1 MREFNRDDIARAYN
15 TLDLPLGTSFI
26 EVVARYRKVAPE
38 FHPDRFFDPAEKKKA
53 EEKLKKI
60 NHAKD
65 VLHDHFKGPRASHK
79 DSDSCACRPVKSSRA
94 AEEAAKRAAQE
105 AAKKA
110 AEAAAKKAAEE
121 AAKKAA
127 EAVAKK
133 AAEEAAKKAAQ
144 EAAKKAT
151 EEALKKAA
159 QKYAAEDAAKQEFE
173 DALNESVKKAEQ
185 KAAQRAA
192 AAKQAA
198 ESSQADLQHEQKPLS
213 ERDQWFAAKACA
225 AIFLG
230 VMAFASLADSIKAGH
245 NSKVQISKLAPTP
258 PTASPPESLEDEKR
272 FEQAEKDRL
281 AYDAQHQYDADV
293 NQCLQQIS
301 EDQKLVQTIQSE
313 IDRLRQGPVDEE
325 SARSIRALQ
334 SSMNDAILFW
344 QSASDRLKQLVR
356 EHPQIAC
363 DRIKNSPD
371 APPRRVI

>member
-26 EVVARYRKVAPE
+26 EVVARYRKVAPG

-65 VLHDHFKGPRASHK
+65 ILHDHFKGPRASHK
-79 DSDSCACRPVKSSRA
+79 EGDSCACRPVKSIKEQKSAEDAAKKA
-94 AEEAAKRAAQE
+94 AEE

-121 AAKKAA
+121 ALKRAA
-127 EAVAKK
+127 QEY
-133 AAEEAAKKAAQ
+133 AAQDAAKKA
-144 EAAKKAT
+144 
-151 EEALKKAA
+151 
-159 QKYAAEDAAKQEFE
+159 FE
-173 DALNESVKKAEQ
+173 DALNAALKKSEQ
-185 KAAQRAA
+185 EAAQRAA
-192 AAKQAA
+192 TAKESA
-198 ESSQADLQHEQKPLS
+198 ESSQSDLQHEQRRLS
-213 ERDQWFAAKACA
+213 ERERWFAAKACA
-225 AIFLG
+225 ATFLG
-230 VMAFASLADSIKAGH
+230 IMAFASVVDCIKAGQT
-245 NSKVQISKLAPTP
+245 SKAQISKLTSAPP
-258 PTASPPESLEDEKR
+258 IVAPQESPEDEKR
-272 FEQAEKDRL
+272 FEQEERDRL

-293 NQCLQQIS
+293 NQCLQQVS
-301 EDQKLVQTIQSE
+301 ENQKLVQSIQDE
-313 IDRLRQGPVDEE
+313 IDRLRQGPADEE

-363 DRIKNSPD
+363 DRIKNTPD
-371 APPRRVI
+371 APHKQTI

>member
-1 MREFNRDDIARAYN
+1 MRQFNRDDIGRAYN
-15 TLDLPLGTSFI
+15 TLDLPLGTSFVEI
-26 EVVARYRKVAPE
+26 VARYRKVAPE

-79 DSDSCACRPVKSSRA
+79 EDDSCACRPVKSIK
-94 AEEAAKRAAQE
+94 EQ
-105 AAKKA
+105 KA
-110 AEAAAKKAAEE
+110 AE

-133 AAEEAAKKAAQ
+133 AAEEAAKKAAEAAAKKAAQ
-144 EAAKKAT
+144 EAAKKAAEAAAKKAT

-159 QKYAAEDAAKQEFE
+159 QKYAAEDAAKKAFE
-173 DALNESVKKAEQ
+173 DALNAAVKKAEQ
-185 KAAQRAA
+185 EAAQRAA
-192 AAKQAA
+192 AAKEAA
-198 ESSQADLQHEQKPLS
+198 ESGQADLQHEHRRLS
-213 ERDQWFAAKACA
+213 EREQWFAAKACA
-225 AIFLG
+225 ATFLG
-230 VMAFASLADSIKAGH
+230 IMAFALLADCIKGGQA
-245 NSKVQISKLAPTP
+245 SKVQISKLTPAPPIVP
-258 PTASPPESLEDEKR
+258 PQESPENEKR
-272 FEQAEKDRL
+272 FEQEEKDRL

-301 EDQKLVQTIQSE
+301 ENQKLVQTIQSE
-313 IDRLRQGPVDEE
+313 IDRLRQGPADEE

-334 SSMNDAILFW
+334 TSMNDAVLFW

-371 APPRRVI
+371 APPRQVI